1 MSNQSWFL
9 CYYWTAKTCFLFPT
23 IVVRAAHLYVAASKY
38 FDTKAQCSFRC
49 SFQCIQDQIKPNAA
63 ANVICLW
70 QCAIYNVQCNGYAL
84 CSDDSAMCSDDSGV
98 DFCVQFAVMTVCC
111 VVCNVQ
117 RWQCILQWW
126 QCSVQCAV
134 MTAWS
139 RMSRNIRSPSVSN
152 LDSKPPPEK
161 VETDIFHI

>member
-1 MSNQSWFL
+1 MVKWKPHILMSNQSWFL

-23 IVVRAAHLYVAASKY
+23 IVVRVAHLYIAASKY
-38 FDTKAQCSFRC
+38 CDTKDQCSFRC

-111 VVCNVQ
+111 VVRKIWPCSKVWCAIYTHDTAMCRDDSAFYNDDSAVCNVQ
-117 RWQCILQWW
+117 R
-126 QCSVQCAV
+126 
-134 MTAWS
+134 
-139 RMSRNIRSPSVSN
+139 
-152 LDSKPPPEK
+152 
-161 VETDIFHI
+161 